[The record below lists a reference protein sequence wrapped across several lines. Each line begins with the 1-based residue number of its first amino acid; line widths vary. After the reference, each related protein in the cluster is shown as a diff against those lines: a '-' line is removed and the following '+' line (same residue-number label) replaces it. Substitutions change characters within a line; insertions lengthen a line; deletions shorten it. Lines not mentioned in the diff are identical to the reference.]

1 MKRISALESYLVMWI
16 FQLSFMMPRS
26 SPLIQSVD
34 LRAGQGENLCS
45 PIQPI
50 EILFGHILLS
60 IEQGT
65 IVFPVDQLVLITL
78 WSLETLRVNTVG

>member
-50 EILFGHILLS
+50 EIFFGHILLS